1 MGKIFIMVISSIL
14 VFLCVASGIEHIG
27 RGQSSRKN

>member
-14 VFLCVASGIEHIG
+14 VFLCFASGIEHIG
-27 RGQSSRKN
+27 PGPSHKN